1 MAHKPRQTAPSTSPA
16 LLAFGN
22 QVRHYRDKAGLSQE
36 RLGERF
42 PVSGSYIG
50 LIETGKTRCT
60 QEFAKRLDEELG
72 AQGALSRLWKDLVEH
87 AAYPIWFDWPAIERE
102 AVGLVAFQL
111 SVVDGLVQ
119 TREYAAALLDDDAAV
134 EARMARQAILTR
146 ADPPPPVLTV
156 LLDESVLYRQVGDV
170 KTMAE
175 QLEHLVSL
183 ASRRLSI
190 QIVPSEVHDGLSG
203 SFVIATMEDRSEVA
217 YVETAVRGLT
227 MSGRDEVAKLSESL
241 ASLRGSALSVRHSQ
255 ELIRRT
261 VEERWT

>member
-1 MAHKPRQTAPSTSPA
+1 MAHRPRRTAPSTSPA

-22 QVRHYRDKAGLSQE
+22 QVRHHRDKLGLSQD

-60 QEFAKRLDEELG
+60 EEFAKRLDEEFG
-72 AQGALSRLWKDLVEH
+72 TQGALPRLWQDLVEN

-102 AVGLVAFQL
+102 AVALVSFHL

-119 TREYAAALLDDDAAV
+119 TREYAAALLDEDAV
-134 EARMARQAILTR
+134 EARMARQSILTR
-146 ADPPPPVLTV
+146 QDPPPPLLTV
-156 LLDESVLYRQVGDV
+156 LLDESVLHRQVGDA
-170 KTMAE
+170 KTMAG
-175 QLEHLVSL
+175 QLEHLIAI

-203 SFVIATMEDRSEVA
+203 SFIHATMPDRGEVA

-227 MSGRDEVAKLSESL
+227 MSGRDEMAKLAESL
-241 ASLRGSALSVRHSQ
+241 ASLRASALSVRHSH

-261 VEERWT
+261 VDKRWT